1 MPQPWLI
8 YALLSAVAASL
19 IPILG
24 KVGMKGIDSNL
35 ATGVRSVAQMVF
47 VVGVCTVMGLWSKLP
62 SFDGKA
68 WLMTALAGIAGGAS
82 WLFYFKAIQLGQVS
96 KVAPLDKLSMPL
108 SIVLAVLILR
118 DRPGVWNWLGIAMI
132 AVGAYLAALPSA
144 PVKP

>member
-1 MPQPWLI
+1 MPQPWLT
-8 YALLSAVAASL
+8 YAILSALAASL

-35 ATGVRSVAQMVF
+35 ATGVRSVAQMLF
-47 VVGVCTVMGLWSKLP
+47 VLGVCTIMGLWSKLP
-62 SFDGKA
+62 SFNKTA

-108 SIVLAVLILR
+108 SIVLAALILR
-118 DRPGVWNWLGIAMI
+118 DTPRAVNWVGDGMN
-132 AVGAYLAALPSA
+132 AVGAYLAT
-144 PVKP
+144 K